1 MIQRASGAVVV
12 EPRPRPA
19 ETSATAGLRS
29 RVTQRV
35 VVAVRG
41 AYRLPAAKP
50 TTTPKKIWNWPR
62 VAARLAITVPKPI
75 RVPPRSTTTRVPSRS
90 ESAPQTNDPMPMHR
104 KLSRAAVEMP
114 VRDQPVSAD
123 IGWRKTPSENI
134 APNPIQVT
142 NTGAP
147 TVTPPEKAL
156 SHAI

>member
-19 ETSATAGLRS
+19 ETSATARLRF
-29 RVTQRV
+29 RVNQRV
-35 VVAVRG
+35 AVAVSG

-90 ESAPQTNDPMPMHR
+90 ESAPQTNDPTPMHS
-104 KLSRAAVEMP
+104 KLSRAAVELP
-114 VRDQPVSAD
+114 VRDHPVSAAT
-123 IGWRKTPSENI
+123 GRGR
-134 APNPIQVT
+134 APAAHPH
-142 NTGAP
+142 P
-147 TVTPPEKAL
+147 D
-156 SHAI
+156 